1 MKRCPICGREYPD
14 EYRFCSG
21 DAAPL
26 ETIPSANEAAPEGE
40 ATATADTEAGNA
52 PASAG
57 TGHLPR
63 TVVVAAGII
72 ATLLVG
78 LTVGVVLARGSG
90 TGGKG
95 AMPTMAA
102 ATPSAD
108 TDSETA
114 ASDSAASES
123 RFEDKALWTAEAS
136 STDTPYADAQNPRPV
151 SYLPQYLC
159 DGKLST
165 AWSEG
170 VDGDGEGEWVRV
182 RFPAPRTVT
191 KVELLPGYAKEHAR
205 FGNLFSLNNRL
216 QEARF
221 SFSDGSSQNH
231 TFTDARQMQAV
242 ELSEPVTTEWVE
254 VQIVSVYP
262 SQARRPGGER
272 WRDTPLSEIEVWG
285 YENGSGAG
293 SAEEASGNEHSGG
306 HGE

>member
-1 MKRCPICGREYPD
+1 MKRCTVCGREYSD
-14 EYRFCSG
+14 EYRFCSS
-21 DAAPL
+21 DATPL

-40 ATATADTEAGNA
+40 VTADAEAGNA

-57 TGHLPR
+57 SAHLPR
-63 TVVVAAGII
+63 PVVIGAGII
-72 ATLLVG
+72 ATLIVG

-90 TGGKG
+90 AGGKG
-95 AMPTMAA
+95 AAPTMTAA
-102 ATPSAD
+102 IPSAD
-108 TDSETA
+108 TESETA
-114 ASDSAASES
+114 ASDSAASER

-136 STDTPYADAQNPRPV
+136 STDDPYADGQNQRTV
-151 SYLPQYLC
+151 SYLPQFLC

-170 VDGDGEGEWVRV
+170 ADGDGEGEWVRV

-191 KVELLPGYAKEHAR
+191 KVELLPGYAKDHPR

-221 SFSDGSSQNH
+221 SFSDGSSQSH

-242 ELSEPVTTEWVE
+242 ELSAPVTTEWVE
-254 VQIVSVYP
+254 VRIVSVYP

-285 YENGSGAG
+285 YENGPGEG
-293 SAEEASGNEHSGG
+293 SAEAESGNEQSSGG